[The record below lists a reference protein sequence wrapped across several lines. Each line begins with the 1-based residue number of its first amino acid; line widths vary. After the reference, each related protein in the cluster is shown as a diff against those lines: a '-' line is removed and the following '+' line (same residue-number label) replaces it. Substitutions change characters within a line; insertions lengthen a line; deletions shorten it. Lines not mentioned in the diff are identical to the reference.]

1 MKSVI
6 LRIALFGFLFA
17 GLSFFNSQDGLKA
30 QTTTNSDIYS
40 LPTGNFV
47 DHGTAEARLETRLV
61 ILKTQLQNL
70 IEGTLAYQAL
80 YAQISF
86 YDTILQSVQEGKPVP
101 QSIVDG
107 LRSAARDEFGLS
119 KSTLLT
125 YRLEAINLLKA

>member
-30 QTTTNSDIYS
+30 QTTTNQDVFSQ
-40 LPTGNFV
+40 PTGNFV

-70 IEGTLAYQAL
+70 TEGTLAYQSV
-80 YAQISF
+80 YAQFSF
-86 YDTILQSVQEGKPVP
+86 YDTILQSVYEGKTIP